1 MNDDFLCFFSCDL
14 IGVRGSTLS
23 LSHEVPVSAKV
34 VGRSRTYFVHIE
46 VSLYGVNTALIQTW
60 VRDKWLLL
68 LKMRCCILPGGYFP
82 DAPVYGDWAEEKR
95 AFQADR
101 SLPLSDSRKPLS

>member
-1 MNDDFLCFFSCDL
+1 M
-14 IGVRGSTLS
+14 
-23 LSHEVPVSAKV
+23 
-34 VGRSRTYFVHIE
+34 
-46 VSLYGVNTALIQTW
+46 
-60 VRDKWLLL
+60 

-101 SLPLSDSRKPLS
+101 SLSLSDSRKPLS